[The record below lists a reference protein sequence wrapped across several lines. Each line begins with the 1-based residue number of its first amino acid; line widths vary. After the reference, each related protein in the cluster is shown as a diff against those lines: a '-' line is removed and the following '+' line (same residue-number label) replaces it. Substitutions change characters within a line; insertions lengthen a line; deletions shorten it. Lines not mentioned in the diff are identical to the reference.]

1 MLKILTM
8 FSGRDWLLLALA
20 CGLIVLG
27 VWLDLTM
34 PEYLREITMIA
45 TVDGYGT
52 ATDIW
57 RNGGLMFAFAVGSMA
72 TAVIVSW
79 IGAYVS
85 SSHALRMRSAMFT
98 RVGQF
103 SMAEMKKFGVPSLIT
118 RSTNDITNVRMFT
131 AMAIQ
136 MLIRAPITA
145 VWAIMRIYNTSW
157 ELTLVTAL
165 GVVALVV
172 LVTIII
178 IIAMPRFFKMQKQTD
193 DLNKVA
199 RESLS
204 GLRVVRA
211 FNASEFEQAKFEKTN
226 KGLMRTSLVVNKA
239 MGAFWPFI
247 TFVMSMLAVG
257 IYWVGSWVI
266 NSGRTDDTMG
276 FFGDMMVFSQ
286 YSTMV
291 VFSFLMLIM
300 VVAFL
305 PRTVVSAKR
314 IMEVVNTEPT
324 VVDGVGANGR
334 QDVAP
339 TNGEIK
345 FNNVSFQ
352 YPNAESKVLSDID
365 IEIKQGSTVAFIG
378 GTGCGKSTLV
388 NLLPRI
394 YDATDGEIT
403 IGDKCVR
410 DFSLEELNKTV
421 GYIPQTATI
430 FKGTIRS
437 NVAFGHELG
446 DEEIWKALELSQAK
460 DFVEKL
466 ENQLDHEVAAGG
478 TNLSGGQKQRLSIA
492 RVVARKPE
500 IYIFDDTFSALDY
513 QTDSRLR
520 AALKKNLKDATVLIV
535 AQRVGTIRDAGTI
548 YVMENGHI
556 VSSGKHND
564 LMKKCPVYKEIA
576 TSQGVDK

>member
-446 DEEIWKALELSQAK
+446 DEEILKALELSQAK